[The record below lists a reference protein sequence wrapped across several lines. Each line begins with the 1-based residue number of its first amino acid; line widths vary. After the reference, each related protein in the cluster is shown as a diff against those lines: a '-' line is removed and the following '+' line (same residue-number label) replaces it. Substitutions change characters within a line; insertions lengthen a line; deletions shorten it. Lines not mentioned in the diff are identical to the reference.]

1 MPAGSLRRPR
11 VLSRGEQ
18 LFFSSQKLLE
28 LNEGSEFPKLVLELQ
43 AGAMAAGFLISRF
56 LLIFALSELKY
67 SSVFP
72 SVGSWGSFQVTF
84 DPGFHHHHK
93 PTNPLMNYW
102 LKLKELPNLW
112 HHRLNKPLCCDGDS
126 KVPRHP
132 VKPPV
137 PICEP
142 KNQGPDCPVKHSP
155 THPEPKW
162 PIVSHGP
169 SHHHL
174 HWPFFRVL
182 HGLLCHQHPCPH
194 AHSHTHA
201 HDDDRCSAHQ
211 HPRHCGKHKH
221 HHGPVFYHPHHGPG
235 HHHHHNH
242 HQQQVKVPLHG
253 CEPHSKLCS

>member
-1 MPAGSLRRPR
+1 
-11 VLSRGEQ
+11 
-18 LFFSSQKLLE
+18 
-28 LNEGSEFPKLVLELQ
+28 
-43 AGAMAAGFLISRF
+43 MAAGFLISRF
-56 LLIFALSELKY
+56 LLIFVLSELKY

-112 HHRLNKPLCCDGDS
+112 HHTRNKPLCCDGDS

-142 KNQGPDCPVKHSP
+142 TNQGPDCPVKHGP

-194 AHSHTHA
+194 AHSHA
-201 HDDDRCSAHQ
+201 YDDDRCSAHQ

-235 HHHHHNH
+235 HHHHHHHHN
-242 HQQQVKVPLHG
+242 HQQQVKVPPHG